1 MYLRFFLT
9 HPRVLSFGVLL
20 TLFSSFGQTFLI
32 SIFVPRLLAEF
43 TLNTA
48 QFGALYAGATLVS
61 AVSLPFFGRVLD
73 RVTLRA
79 FSLAVGLG
87 LATACFAMA
96 FAPNV
101 MVLFLAILGLR
112 LTGQGLLSLTA
123 STTMA
128 RVFTE
133 GRGKALS
140 VSGLGYPL
148 GEGLLPMAIVLLIHA
163 AGWRLS
169 WAILGGIIALLLL
182 PAMASLL
189 SDVEPLHENE
199 VAEHKE
205 HPPIVRLWRDP
216 RFYLLLPG
224 TLFLPVV
231 LTALF
236 LYQIP
241 LAEARGWSM
250 QTMAAAFIGFAVAR
264 MLASLLVGPWID
276 RWGAV
281 RMFPA
286 ILVPACV
293 GLGVLSLGTA
303 PETAFVYLALV
314 GVSQGIASPMMTA
327 LWAEVYGV
335 ETLGA
340 TKSTVSMLGIFGTA
354 LGPLLL
360 GGLLKAGVAFDVIIP
375 TCAVLGVGA
384 VGVSFL
390 ARSRLRRIAMAA
402 DLPRD
407 AAHRNLRKG
416 AGIRRREGR

>member
-1 MYLRFFLT
+1 MAYFRFFLT

-32 SIFVPRLLAEF
+32 SIFVPRLLEEF
-43 TLNTA
+43 ALNTA
-48 QFGALYAGATLVS
+48 QFGALYAGATLTS
-61 AVSLPFFGRVLD
+61 AASLPFFGRLID
-73 RVTLRA
+73 RVTLRT
-79 FSLAVGLG
+79 FSLAVGASLV
-87 LATACFAMA
+87 AACFAMA
-96 FAPNV
+96 LAPNV
-101 MVLFLAILGLR
+101 VVLFLAILGLR

-148 GEGLLPMAIVLLIHA
+148 GEGLLPMAVVLLIHA

-169 WAILGGIIALLLL
+169 WGILGGIIAVLLL
-182 PAMASLL
+182 PGMISLL
-189 SDVEPLHENE
+189 REVEPQHQREVVEHQTHPRRLH
-199 VAEHKE
+199 
-205 HPPIVRLWRDP
+205 LLRDG

-224 TLFLPVV
+224 SLFIPCV

-236 LYQIP
+236 LYQLP
-241 LAEARGWSM
+241 LAQYRGWSAG
-250 QTMAAAFIGFAVAR
+250 TMASAFVSFAVAR
-264 MLASLLVGPWID
+264 MAASLIVGPLID

-281 RMFPA
+281 RLFPV
-286 ILVPACV
+286 ILVPVCI
-293 GLGVLSLGTA
+293 GLGALSLGSS
-303 PETAFVYLALV
+303 PWIAFLYLALA

-360 GGLLKAGVAFDVIIP
+360 GSLLKAGVTFNVIIP
-375 TCAVLGVGA
+375 TAAILGVVVVA
-384 VGVSFL
+384 VSL
-390 ARSRLRRIAMAA
+390 SARAR
-402 DLPRD
+402 PT
-407 AAHRNLRKG
+407 
-416 AGIRRREGR
+416 RREPQTGQGGSRRTARK

>member
-1 MYLRFFLT
+1 MAYFRFFLT

-32 SIFVPRLLAEF
+32 SIFVPRLLEEF

-61 AVSLPFFGRVLD
+61 AVSLPFFGRLID

-87 LATACFAMA
+87 LVAACFAMA
-96 FAPNV
+96 LAGNV
-101 MVLFLAILGLR
+101 AVLFIAILGLR

-169 WAILGGIIALLLL
+169 WGILGGIIAVLLL
-182 PAMASLL
+182 PAMGSLL
-189 SDVEPLHENE
+189 REVEPQHQRE
-199 VAEHKE
+199 VVAHQTR
-205 HPPIVRLWRDP
+205 PPQVQLWRDAK
-216 RFYLLLPG
+216 FYLLLPG
-224 TLFLPVV
+224 NLFLPFV

-241 LAEARGWSM
+241 LAASRGWSV
-250 QTMAAAFIGFAVAR
+250 QTMATAFIGFAVAR
-264 MLASLLVGPWID
+264 MVASLLVGPLID
-276 RWGAV
+276 RWGAT
-281 RMFPA
+281 RLFPV
-286 ILVPACV
+286 ILGPGCV
-293 GLGVLSLGTA
+293 GLAALSLGSA
-303 PETAFVYLALV
+303 PWIAFAYLILV

-340 TKSTVSMLGIFGTA
+340 TKSTVAMLGIFATA
-354 LGPLLL
+354 FGPVMLGV
-360 GGLLKAGVAFDVIIP
+360 LLKAGVSFDVIVPIC
-375 TCAVLGVGA
+375 TVLGVAAIGISI
-384 VGVSFL
+384 G
-390 ARSRLRRIAMAA
+390 ARSRL
-402 DLPRD
+402 
-407 AAHRNLRKG
+407 HRTSR
-416 AGIRRREGR
+416 